1 MNLRLMIAGW
11 LVGAVVVAQIAPC
24 IEFYEDAACN
34 TPVMLTATLAF
45 RACPTASN
53 GDTTVL
59 ATCDSADATTLTV
72 TSTESDDNST
82 GTYSTT
88 TGRCS
93 RLVSDA
99 DLYYVSTCASS
110 GTTFSVVA
118 LSLGLLVYWSI
129 SCG

>member
-24 IEFYEDAACN
+24 VEFYEDAACN
-34 TPVMLTATLAF
+34 TPFMLTATLAF
-45 RACPTASN
+45 RACPTAID
-53 GDTTVL
+53 GTATIL

-72 TSTESDDNST
+72 TSTDSEDSSIE
-82 GTYSTT
+82 TYSTT

-93 RLVSDA
+93 RLVQD
-99 DLYYVSTCASS
+99 DDIYYVSTCASS